1 VAAGVGDDKET
12 SMTKLRI
19 SLASVVFGIA
29 ASSLAASPA
38 APKSFSSPRQAAE
51 ALLVAADNQDV
62 PALIAIFGADGSA
75 LVNSGDEIQDK
86 SDRARFAEL
95 AHQKLGVVIDPK
107 NRQLATVVVG
117 NDAWPFPVPL
127 VEKGGKWSFAT
138 KRGLMEVLDRR
149 IGSNEL
155 DAIEICVGYVE
166 AQKEYAQ
173 KDRNGDG
180 VPEYAQK
187 VISTEGKRDG
197 LVWRNPD
204 GSLGGPIAQGIAEAI
219 AAGYSDKSKIYHG
232 YRFRI
237 LKGQG
242 PHAPLGEMD
251 YVIHGKMI
259 GGFALLAWPA
269 EYAVS
274 GVKTFIVSY
283 DGVVYERDLGP
294 HTANVV
300 TKMERYDPDKSWKAV
315 P

>member
-1 VAAGVGDDKET
+1 MTKRH

-19 SLASVVFGIA
+19 LIASAVFGMA
-29 ASSLAASPA
+29 ARSLAAPPA

-51 ALLVAADNQDV
+51 ALVVAAGNQDV

-95 AHQKLGVVIDPK
+95 AHEKLDVVIDPK
-107 NRQLATVVVG
+107 NRQRATVGVG

-138 KRGLMEVLDRR
+138 KRGLTEVLDRR

-155 DAIEICVGYVE
+155 DAIEICRGYVD
-166 AQKEYAQ
+166 AQKEYAE
-173 KDRNGDG
+173 KDRNGDE

-219 AAGYSDKSKIYHG
+219 AAGYSDKSKPYHG
-232 YRFRI
+232 YHFRI

-242 PHAPLGEMD
+242 PHAPLGAMD
-251 YVIHGKMI
+251 YVIKGKMI

-274 GVKTFIVSY
+274 GVKAFVVGY
-283 DGVVYERDLGP
+283 DGVVYEKDLGS
-294 HTANVV
+294 HTANAVA
-300 TKMERYDPDKSWKAV
+300 KIDRYDPDKSWKAV